1 MKTISAI
8 LAVLALPAVLAG
20 CADAP
25 PGGDA
30 RPLAG
35 RDTCGAAGF
44 RHLIGQP
51 VSAVEAL
58 QLSVPVRIV
67 PPEGAVTLDYRAERI
82 NFVIGPDT
90 GAGRVVKKVTCG

>member
-1 MKTISAI
+1 MKTTFAI
-8 LAVLALPAVLAG
+8 LAVLVLSA
-20 CADAP
+20 CADMP
-25 PGGDA
+25 PSGGDA
-30 RPLAG
+30 RPAVG

-90 GAGRVVKKVTCG
+90 GSGRVVKKVTCG